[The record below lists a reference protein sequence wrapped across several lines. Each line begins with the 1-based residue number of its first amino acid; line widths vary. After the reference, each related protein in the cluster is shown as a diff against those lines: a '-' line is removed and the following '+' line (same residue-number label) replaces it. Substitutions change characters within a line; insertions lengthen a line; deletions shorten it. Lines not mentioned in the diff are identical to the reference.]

1 MSGSWQE
8 AIGSDEFSL
17 QSVIGGVR
25 GVLEALLPGVVF
37 VVTFIVTGS
46 LGWTV
51 GLSAAVSVIFVALR
65 LLQRSSALQ
74 AVSGL
79 LGIAIGLVWAL
90 ASGRAENYYAWGIF
104 VNAAYGLGLLLSV
117 VIRQPL
123 VAWGAQFLWSMPKGW
138 MRDSTY
144 KTLYGRC
151 VYATWVWVG
160 VFAIR
165 LVVTVPLY
173 LSGAVVALGVAKI
186 ALGLPLFAV
195 AAALTWLLL
204 RNMRPEIEE
213 DDDDDEEAALPEVD
227 AAEAQ

>member
-1 MSGSWQE
+1 M
-8 AIGSDEFSL
+8 
-17 QSVIGGVR
+17 R

-37 VVTFIVTGS
+37 VVVFVATGS

-51 GLSAAVSVIFVALR
+51 GLSAAVSAIFVLLR

-90 ASGRAENYYAWGIF
+90 ASGRAENYYVWGIF
-104 VNAAYGLGLLLSV
+104 VNAAYGLGFLLSA

-123 VAWGAQFLWSMPKGW
+123 VAWGAQFLWSLQSGW
-138 MRDSTY
+138 MRKSENQR
-144 KTLYGRC
+144 LYRRC
-151 VYATWVWVG
+151 VYATWVWAA
-160 VFAIR
+160 VFAVR

-173 LSGAVVALGVAKI
+173 FSGAVVALGIAKV

-204 RNMRPEIEE
+204 RNMRPEVVEE
-213 DDDDDEEAALPEVD
+213 PEENGDERLPEAD
-227 AAEAQ
+227 TAQ